1 MLEPGSATKS
11 IEFLSDFIEKIT
23 SYASKAEGLQCYRGQ
38 RNSSWHNIPR
48 LLRSEFKNLEEDE
61 KRAVRDL
68 ISVHPQEFDSD
79 RSMFDR
85 LVRMQHFG
93 LPTRLLDVC
102 RNPLVALYFATDPGP
117 TADPS
122 DGVVTAFAVS
132 SNKEKYFDSD
142 SVSCLA
148 NLGNLNKDEKNM
160 IVNIIKAEILRETNT
175 PFDKNKVI
183 KIFNENEVLKRLH
196 QFIRSEKPYFLP
208 IINPID
214 LAMPYFVHPKLS
226 NRRIVA
232 QAGAFIIYG
241 LTGFNSR
248 ILTKGIVETRI
259 NIPSTA
265 KSNLRKALDMI
276 GINESTLFP
285 EIDKAA
291 NVIIRRYIDK

>member
-1 MLEPGSATKS
+1 MLKPGSATEPVAS
-11 IEFLSDFIEKIT
+11 LPDFIEKIT
-23 SYASKAEGLQCYRGQ
+23 DYASGAEGLQCYRGQ
-38 RNSSWHNIPR
+38 RNSSWDNIPG
-48 LLRSEFKNLEEDE
+48 LLRSEAKNLEENE

-79 RSMFDR
+79 RSMFDK

-102 RNPLVALYFATDPGP
+102 LNPLVALYFATDPRP

-132 SNKEKYFDSD
+132 SKQEKYFDSD
-142 SVSCLA
+142 SITCLA
-148 NLGNLNKDEKNM
+148 NLANLTKVEKYKIFDIINSVIERIARGNGK
-160 IVNIIKAEILRETNT
+160 T
-175 PFDKNKVI
+175 FDKVI
-183 KIFNENEVLKRLH
+183 KDFNENEVLKRLH

-241 LTGFNSR
+241 LTGFNSPV
-248 ILTKGIVETRI
+248 LTRVLKK
-259 NIPSTA
+259 P
-265 KSNLRKALDMI
+265 
-276 GINESTLFP
+276 ESIFRVQRNQIYEGHL
-285 EIDKAA
+285 I
-291 NVIIRRYIDK
+291 